1 MRLGVAF
8 DVSACTYTWLCYTP
22 LLNEEVLD
30 NAGGLVGSSVV
41 PLDIA
46 LDDIV
51 RLRKP
56 HPCGSTDWKVVRLG
70 ADIGLVCLGCGHR
83 IMLPRGVLTRR
94 IKTFVQH
101 GPRPTPEQLAYL
113 RDAATGEMPAPESR

>member
-1 MRLGVAF
+1 
-8 DVSACTYTWLCYTP
+8 
-22 LLNEEVLD
+22 
-30 NAGGLVGSSVV
+30 V

-46 LDDIV
+46 LEDIV

-56 HPCGSTDWKVVRLG
+56 HPCGSTDWQVVRLG

-83 IMLPRGVLTRR
+83 IMIPRSLLARR

-101 GPRPTPEQLAYL
+101 GPRPTPEQLAWL
-113 RDAATGEMPAPESR
+113 RDAEAGEAPAPESS